1 MKLILNHSEI
11 CNIDSH
17 SSIKE
22 VINFVLK
29 KYPKMYY
36 QQIKIGV
43 QELIIN
49 AIEHGIIGLG
59 SEKKYKLKRQGYLV
73 YENYLSDQLKKQY
86 QNNIEIH
93 YESNNNEIKLIISD
107 FGKGFDWNNGLLEA
121 KTKNE
126 GKGLFIAKSSFE
138 KLTYNS
144 IGNVVTAIIKKK

>member
-1 MKLILNHSEI
+1 MKLIFNRSET
-11 CNIDSH
+11 CSLDSH

-22 VINFVLK
+22 GINFVLK
-29 KYPKMYY
+29 KYPKMYH

-59 SEKKYKLKRQGYLV
+59 SEKKYKLKRKGYLV

-107 FGKGFDWNNGLLEA
+107 FGNGFDWKNSLLEA

-144 IGNVVTAIIKKK
+144 IGNIVTAIIKKK

>member
-1 MKLILNHSEI
+1 MKLIINRSES
-11 CNIDSH
+11 CSIDSH

-22 VINFVLK
+22 GINIVLK
-29 KYPKMYY
+29 NYPKTYH

-59 SEKKYKLKRQGYLV
+59 SEKKYKLKRKGYLV

-86 QNNIEIH
+86 QRNIEIQ
-93 YESNNNEIKLIISD
+93 YENNSNEIKLIISD
-107 FGKGFDWNNGLLEA
+107 YGNGFDWKNGLLEA

-126 GKGLFIAKSSFE
+126 GKGLFIAKSSFN
-138 KLTYNS
+138 KLNYNS
-144 IGNVVTAIIKKK
+144 TGNIVTAIIKKK